1 LPPAC
6 ERAENECVQ
15 LRKPPTVLFAALLI
29 LLLAASPGAVPS
41 LAPSNAPQ
49 AAPKS
54 KPAPPPA
61 ARIDINHA
69 SVDELLKIPGMTPTW
84 AGRIVRFRPYRT
96 KRDLLDHGVLP
107 GDVYDRIKAAIIAHR
122 GEQ

>member
-1 LPPAC
+1 M
-6 ERAENECVQ
+6 Q
-15 LRKPPTVLFAALLI
+15 LGKPFALLFAAI
-29 LLLAASPGAVPS
+29 LLLSLAASVSSPS
-41 LAPSNAPQ
+41 LAQSSASQ
-49 AAPKS
+49 RASKS

-69 SVDELLKIPGMTPTW
+69 SAAELLKIPGMTPTW

-107 GDVYDRIKAAIIAHR
+107 ADVYDRIKDWIIAHR
-122 GEQ
+122 AEQ

>member
-1 LPPAC
+1 M
-6 ERAENECVQ
+6 Q
-15 LRKPPTVLFAALLI
+15 LRKPLAVLFAALLI
-29 LLLAASPGAVPS
+29 ILLAASLGVVPS
-41 LAPSNAPQ
+41 LAQSSAPQ

-61 ARIDINHA
+61 ARVDINHA

-107 GDVYDRIKAAIIAHR
+107 SDVYDRIKDCDHRASRRTMIAVP
-122 GEQ
+122 

>member
-1 LPPAC
+1 MQVC
-6 ERAENECVQ
+6 
-15 LRKPPTVLFAALLI
+15 KPFVVLFAAILI
-29 LLLAASPGAVPS
+29 ISLAASVCAIPA
-41 LAPSNAPQ
+41 LAQSSASQ
-49 AAPKS
+49 AASKS

-69 SVDELLKIPGMTPTW
+69 GVDELLKIPGMTPTW
-84 AGRIVRFRPYRT
+84 AARIVRFRPYRT

-107 GDVYDRIKAAIIAHR
+107 ADVYDRIKDWIIAHR